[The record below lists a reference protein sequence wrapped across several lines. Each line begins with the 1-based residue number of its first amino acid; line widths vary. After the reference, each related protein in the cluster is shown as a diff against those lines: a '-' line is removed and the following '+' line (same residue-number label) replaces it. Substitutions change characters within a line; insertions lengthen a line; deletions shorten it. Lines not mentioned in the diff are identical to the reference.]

1 MKTHTGFI
9 DLQPAS
15 VLSAGCHVWLAEDVC
30 AAYKVSRR
38 TLGKWIAE
46 RRIPYIKLGRAVR
59 FRPLAV
65 AKALEKFEV
74 KAVVK

>member
-1 MKTHTGFI
+1 MQAHPSATQTSQRAAVGTHF
-9 DLQPAS
+9 
-15 VLSAGCHVWLAEDVC
+15 WLAADVC
-30 AAYKVSRR
+30 AACHISRR
-38 TLGKWIAE
+38 TLGNWIAE

-59 FRPLAV
+59 FRPDAV

>member
-1 MKTHTGFI
+1 MNTTHTGFI
-9 DLQPAS
+9 DLKAAPA
-15 VLSAGCHVWLAEDVC
+15 GPHVWLAQDVC
-30 AAYKVSRR
+30 AAYQVSRR

-59 FRPLAV
+59 FRPDAV

-74 KAVVK
+74 KAVTK